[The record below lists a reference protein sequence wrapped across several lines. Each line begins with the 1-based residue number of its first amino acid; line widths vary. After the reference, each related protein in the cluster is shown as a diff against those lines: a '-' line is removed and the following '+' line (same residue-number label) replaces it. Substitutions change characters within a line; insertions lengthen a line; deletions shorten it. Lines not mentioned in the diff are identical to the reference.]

1 MNAIAQYELGYLT
14 YSEFLSEFPTSIS
27 ESQECLFGSK
37 CIQFYVGVVLG
48 MNDSRY
54 YVQSYGG
61 DQYGIIERYC
71 IEDTCVEDEQDPFG
85 AFLA

>member
-37 CIQFYVGVVLG
+37 CIQFYVGVVLDR
-48 MNDSRY
+48 NDSRY

-61 DQYGIIERYC
+61 DQYGISERNCY
-71 IEDTCVEDEQDPFG
+71 EDTSVEDGENPFS

>member
-1 MNAIAQYELGYLT
+1 MNTITQYEQAYLT
-14 YSEFLSEFPTSIS
+14 YSEFLLEFPTSIS
-27 ESQECLFGSK
+27 ESQEYLFGAE
-37 CIQFYVGVVLG
+37 CIQFYVGVVLD

-61 DQYGIIERYC
+61 DQYGISERNCY
-71 IEDTCVEDEQDPFG
+71 EDTSVEDGENPFS